1 MRGVSKEVTLPVA
14 YLGLGQGPRGNERA
28 SFELTTKLNR
38 KDYGINWNKALDA
51 GGFMLSDDVDVTIS
65 LETVKK
71 KPRRP
76 AACSAGQGQEGPR
89 RLASLRGRRLRTRPP
104 DSRRIRDKFSH
115 EDHAPRA
122 SRSAAP
128 RRIAASSAAGFAL
141 VHLAALG
148 VFAVGFSWKGVA
160 LCLGSYYLRMFAI
173 TAGFHR
179 YFSHRTYRLGRVPQ
193 FLLAFLGQTAAQK
206 GVLWWASNHRHH
218 HKYSDRPED
227 IHSPIQ
233 GGFWW
238 SHMGWIL
245 SPDYVE
251 TDLSRVPDLAKY
263 PELRWLDRHAVP
275 ADDPLRP
282 SPLALAFGWIGLF
295 YGYFLSTVLLWHGT
309 FSINSVMH
317 VFGRRVFATTDDS
330 RNSFLFALV
339 TMGEGWHN
347 NHHWAP
353 GSAAQGFRWW
363 EVDPSYY
370 LLWLGEKLG
379 IVRDLHRPPRHWREA
394 AREAGSDRPRLLLRP
409 PARRGAER

>member
-1 MRGVSKEVTLPVA
+1 MKTTVA
-14 YLGLGQGPRGNERA
+14 
-28 SFELTTKLNR
+28 
-38 KDYGINWNKALDA
+38 I
-51 GGFMLSDDVDVTIS
+51 
-65 LETVKK
+65 
-71 KPRRP
+71 
-76 AACSAGQGQEGPR
+76 
-89 RLASLRGRRLRTRPP
+89 
-104 DSRRIRDKFSH
+104 
-115 EDHAPRA
+115 
-122 SRSAAP
+122 AAP
-128 RRIAASSAAGFAL
+128 RPQTDRAPIGRKRSVRPSAVAGFAL
-141 VHLAALG
+141 VHAAALG
-148 VFAVGFSWKGVA
+148 VIAIGFSWEGVA
-160 LCLGSYYLRMFAI
+160 LCLASYYLRMFAI

-227 IHSPIQ
+227 IHSPLQ
-233 GGFWW
+233 GGLWW

-263 PELRWLDRHAVP
+263 PELRWLDRHEYVPTFLYAV
-275 ADDPLRP
+275 
-282 SPLALAFGWIGLF
+282 ALSFAFGPVGLF
-295 YGYFLSTVLLWHGT
+295 YGYLLSTVLLWHGT

-363 EVDPSYY
+363 EIDASYY

-379 IVRDLHRPPRHWREA
+379 LLRELHRPPQRWRDA
-394 AREAGSDRPRLLLRP
+394 AREAALTGRAFTSVRLHVEVKTLTERWGELRASMRLTAHDALTELES
-409 PARRGAER
+409 ARLRAAARLEHLHAEAAAAGARAGRRLEEIHREIERACANLVEILQRLVATAESLGLPEAQTG

>member
-1 MRGVSKEVTLPVA
+1 MKTTVA
-14 YLGLGQGPRGNERA
+14 RA
-28 SFELTTKLNR
+28 
-38 KDYGINWNKALDA
+38 
-51 GGFMLSDDVDVTIS
+51 
-65 LETVKK
+65 
-71 KPRRP
+71 
-76 AACSAGQGQEGPR
+76 
-89 RLASLRGRRLRTRPP
+89 RRLRNV
-104 DSRRIRDKFSH
+104 
-115 EDHAPRA
+115 RA
-122 SRSAAP
+122 SSV
-128 RRIAASSAAGFAL
+128 AGFAL
-141 VHLAALG
+141 VHAAALG
-148 VFAVGFSWKGVA
+148 VFAVGFSWQGVA
-160 LCLGSYYLRMFAI
+160 LCLASYYLRMFAI

-179 YFSHRTYRLGRVPQ
+179 YFSHRTYRLGRLPQ

-227 IHSPIQ
+227 IHSPLQ
-233 GGFWW
+233 GGLWW

-263 PELRWLDRHAVP
+263 PELRWLDRHEYVPTLFYAV
-275 ADDPLRP
+275 AI
-282 SPLALAFGWIGLF
+282 SLAFGPIGLF

-317 VFGRRVFATTDDS
+317 VFGRRSFATTDDS

-347 NHHWAP
+347 NHHWAQ

-363 EVDPSYY
+363 EIDASYY

-379 IVRDLHRPPRHWREA
+379 LLRELHRPPQRWREA
-394 AREAGSDRPRLLLRP
+394 ALEAARTGRAFSSARLHVEVKTLTERWGQLRASARVTAHDALSELEAARQRAAARLEHLHAEAAAAGARAGRRLEEIHREIEKARAQLVEILRRLV
-409 PARRGAER
+409 ATAESLGLPDPQTG